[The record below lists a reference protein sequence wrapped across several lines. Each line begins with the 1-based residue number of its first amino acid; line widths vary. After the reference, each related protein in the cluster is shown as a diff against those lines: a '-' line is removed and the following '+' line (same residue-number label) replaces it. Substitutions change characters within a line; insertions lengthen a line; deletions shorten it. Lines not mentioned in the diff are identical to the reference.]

1 MMYEQVGV
9 GEEEAVTTTWKG
21 GPAVVE
27 EEDEDN
33 DVLMIAPK
41 SGRASPT
48 KSTGTSGEIEKC
60 GGYVYVSSEWDVK
73 SHPAGIRGQRV
84 VVWVVHEGGDDPVQ

>member
-27 EEDEDN
+27 EEDE
-33 DVLMIAPK
+33 
-41 SGRASPT
+41 
-48 KSTGTSGEIEKC
+48 EIILPGKC
-60 GGYVYVSSEWDVK
+60 GAIADLRAEDVPGPCPTFGLNPN
-73 SHPAGIRGQRV
+73 STPRRIPGR
-84 VVWVVHEGGDDPVQ
+84 DDLPE